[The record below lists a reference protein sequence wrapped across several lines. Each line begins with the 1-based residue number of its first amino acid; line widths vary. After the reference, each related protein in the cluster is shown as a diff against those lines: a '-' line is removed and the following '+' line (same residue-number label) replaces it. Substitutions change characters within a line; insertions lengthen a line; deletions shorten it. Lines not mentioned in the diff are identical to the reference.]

1 VSVAGDFAATIDW
14 GDGTATAG
22 SVSGSAGSFTVSGSH
37 TYAAPGTDT
46 VTVTLA
52 DDAPGTATATATST
66 ATVVPASTVS
76 FFDFVF
82 TYGDGKDYYNGR
94 VADNGTF
101 GYHVGQQIATGA
113 GRYDIFDKEG
123 QAAPAEVAAGSV
135 FVVNYS
141 HGGPGAASPTPV
153 AFPAADGSGG
163 LGSEQDAVRGVDGQL
178 HNFSS
183 TLEASFASIPLFGF
197 VFTYAD
203 GAVFYTGTVA
213 DASGA
218 TASRVAS
225 DGSGRVLGAYSV
237 FGEGLT
243 GRPSGSVTV
252 DRVTGGDGSFIPTQA
267 GGGSGLGSETG
278 SITPYGAAVGFS
290 NQVEPVLN
298 LGVPR
303 PPVNP
308 LPDPA
313 GVFASEVN
321 EIYLEVLGR
330 APDAGG
336 LAAYVAALA
345 AGTATASMVRRTIA
359 NSDEARGLLNGLYHQ
374 IFGRDID
381 PSGLNTYSGALA
393 NGSSLDA
400 VRLILGLSDEAKGK
414 IDQLYHDVLG
424 RPVDGGGLATYTAT
438 LANGGSLAEV
448 RGILAHSVEAAGDLV
463 PLFRGI
469 VGRAPGAAELV
480 GMEDLLANSA
490 TQSSL
495 TSTLTLSGP
504 AGLTGIARISAL
516 PGDSALTAPPAV
528 PTLFDFTDLGFGHDT
543 IAGFDPVRNT
553 LVLPHALVANQ
564 TALDTDRGP
573 DAAGTGTLITLNP
586 SHSIDLL
593 ATRNNTLTQ
602 ANFQIL

>member
-1 VSVAGDFAATIDW
+1 
-14 GDGTATAG
+14 
-22 SVSGSAGSFTVSGSH
+22 
-37 TYAAPGTDT
+37 
-46 VTVTLA
+46 L
-52 DDAPGTATATATST
+52 
-66 ATVVPASTVS
+66 
-76 FFDFVF
+76 
-82 TYGDGKDYYNGR
+82 
-94 VADNGTF
+94 
-101 GYHVGQQIATGA
+101 
-113 GRYDIFDKEG
+113 
-123 QAAPAEVAAGSV
+123 
-135 FVVNYS
+135 
-141 HGGPGAASPTPV
+141 
-153 AFPAADGSGG
+153 
-163 LGSEQDAVRGVDGQL
+163 VRQ
-178 HNFSS
+178 
-183 TLEASFASIPLFGF
+183 
-197 VFTYAD
+197 
-203 GAVFYTGTVA
+203 
-213 DASGA
+213 
-218 TASRVAS
+218 
-225 DGSGRVLGAYSV
+225 
-237 FGEGLT
+237 
-243 GRPSGSVTV
+243 
-252 DRVTGGDGSFIPTQA
+252 
-267 GGGSGLGSETG
+267 
-278 SITPYGAAVGFS
+278 
-290 NQVEPVLN
+290 
-298 LGVPR
+298 
-303 PPVNP
+303 
-308 LPDPA
+308 
-313 GVFASEVN
+313 
-321 EIYLEVLGR
+321 
-330 APDAGG
+330 
-336 LAAYVAALA
+336 
-345 AGTATASMVRRTIA
+345 TIA

-374 IFGRDID
+374 IFGRDVD

-400 VRLILGLSDEAKGK
+400 VRLILGLSGEARDH

-543 IAGFDPVRNT
+543 IAGFDPVRDT

-573 DAAGTGTLITLNP
+573 DAAGTGRLITLNP

>member
-1 VSVAGDFAATIDW
+1 VSLKFSEG
-14 GDGTATAG
+14 
-22 SVSGSAGSFTVSGSH
+22 H
-37 TYAAPGTDT
+37 
-46 VTVTLA
+46 
-52 DDAPGTATATATST
+52 
-66 ATVVPASTVS
+66 
-76 FFDFVF
+76 
-82 TYGDGKDYYNGR
+82 YGPHN
-94 VADNGTF
+94 
-101 GYHVGQQIATGA
+101 TG
-113 GRYDIFDKEG
+113 I
-123 QAAPAEVAAGSV
+123 
-135 FVVNYS
+135 
-141 HGGPGAASPTPV
+141 
-153 AFPAADGSGG
+153 GG

-178 HNFSS
+178 HNFSG
-183 TLEASFASIPLFGF
+183 TLEANFASIPLFGF

-218 TASRVAS
+218 TASRVVS

-237 FGEGLT
+237 FSAGLT
-243 GRPSGSVTV
+243 GRPSGSVAV
-252 DRVTGGDGSFIPTQA
+252 DRVTGGDGSFIPTAA
-267 GGGSGLGSETG
+267 GGSAGLGSESG

-290 NQVEPVLN
+290 TQVEPVLN
-298 LGVPR
+298 LGVPQ

-313 GVFASEVN
+313 SVFASEVN
-321 EIYLEVLGR
+321 EIYLEILGR

-336 LAAYVAALA
+336 LAAYSTALSAGASAA
-345 AGTATASMVRRTIA
+345 SVRQTIA

-381 PSGLNTYSGALA
+381 PSGLNTYIGALA
-393 NGSSLDA
+393 NGSSLNA
-400 VRLILGLSDEAKGK
+400 VRLILGLSGESRDH

-448 RGILAHSVEAAGDLV
+448 RGILAHSVEAAGDLA

-480 GMEDLLANSA
+480 GMEDLLANGA

-528 PTLFDFTDLGFGHDT
+528 PTLFNFTDLGFGHDT
-543 IAGFDPVRNT
+543 IAGFDPVRDT
-553 LVLPHALVANQ
+553 LVLPRALVANQ
-564 TALDTDRGP
+564 TALDNDRRP

-593 ATRNNTLTQ
+593 ATSNATLTQ